1 MKVTLLGTSCG
12 VPTAERGLSCA
23 AVRRERE
30 VVLFDCGEGTQRQMM
45 AFGLSF
51 MRVNSVYVTHFHG
64 DHYLGL
70 FGLVQSMSFFGREE
84 PLDLYGPPGMTELA
98 RRLPRIGNFRSGFEV
113 RGHDLSS
120 GDCIQRDGYVVEC
133 RAVDH
138 VVPTNGYALL
148 EDHRPGKFDLE
159 KARSLGIPEGRL
171 YKELQQGRTVTVGGR
186 EISPQDVIGPP
197 RRGRKL
203 VYLGDVVPG
212 AGAVALSR
220 GADLLIT
227 EATFC
232 DDLAERAAETGHSTV
247 RNACKLA
254 RDAGVRRLLIT
265 HFSPRYELEEIE
277 AEVDFPRT
285 VIGRD
290 GLTLEVRYDES

>member
-30 VVLFDCGEGTQRQMM
+30 LILFDCGEGTQRQMM

-51 MRVNSVYVTHFHG
+51 MRIGSVYVTHFHG

-70 FGLVQSMSFFGREE
+70 FGLVQSMSFFGRED
-84 PLDLYGPPGMTELA
+84 PLDLYGPPGTTDLA
-98 RRLPRIGNFRSGFEV
+98 RLVSHIGNFRSGFEV
-113 RGHDLSS
+113 RARDLDS
-120 GDCIQRDGYVVEC
+120 GDSLQRDGYVVEC
-133 RAVDH
+133 KAVDH
-138 VVPTNGYALL
+138 VVPTLGYALV
-148 EDHRPGKFDLE
+148 ENQRPGRFDVE

-171 YKELQQGRTVTVGGR
+171 YKELQQGRSIKVAGG
-186 EISPQDVIGPP
+186 EICPEDVIGPP
-197 RRGRKL
+197 RRGRKV
-203 VYLGDVVPG
+203 VYMGDVVPG
-212 AGAVALSR
+212 DGAVALSK
-220 GADLLIT
+220 GADLLVT

-247 RNACKLA
+247 RDACRLA
-254 RDAGVRRLLIT
+254 RDAGVRRLLLT
-265 HFSPRYELEEIE
+265 HFSPRYGLDEIQ

-290 GLTLEVRYDES
+290 GLTLEVRYD